1 MAEATLLGFKITRIS
16 MVNSI
21 KEQGELRL
29 ANTSGFTV
37 DYTPDNTQA
46 IAELTTTLEL
56 ANHPGDFHIDLTIEG
71 TFSLT
76 GIVNI
81 ETKKDTH
88 LMCYDLLFPV
98 ASQFVELLA
107 SNSGFADLKLK
118 KNTIKR
124 ESIHFGEQPEDGK
137 IIDFPEQ

>member
-1 MAEATLLGFKITRIS
+1 MAKATLLGFKITRIT
-16 MVNSI
+16 MVNAI
-21 KEQGELRL
+21 KEQGGLML
-29 ANTSGFTV
+29 GTTFGFTV

-71 TFSLT
+71 TFDLM
-76 GIVNI
+76 GIVNT
-81 ETKKDTH
+81 ETKKDAH

-107 SNSGFADLKLK
+107 SNSGFAGLKLEK
-118 KNTIKR
+118 RTIKR
-124 ESIHFGEQPEDGK
+124 ESIHFGDKPEDGK
-137 IIDFPEQ
+137 IIEFPEQ